1 MTVSALEQIYYL
13 VVIVGTI
20 AVVLL
25 LFYLIERLNQANRV
39 RQDKA
44 AIQLRRQFMDLQI
57 AIARNEDLAN
67 LYQRGL
73 RGFTGLS
80 DTEQTRFFIISAYAF
95 THWSEVQ
102 RYAISG
108 LIPERYWQELQHQ
121 IQDYVQYPGV
131 QQFWSYRRHWYPVE
145 FRALIDKFIEEAPAQ
160 VNSLYPEPSV

>member
-1 MTVSALEQIYYL
+1 MTVSALEQMYYL
-13 VVIVGTI
+13 VVIIGTI
-20 AVVLL
+20 TVALL
-25 LFYLIERLNQANRV
+25 LLYLIDRINKANRI

-44 AIQLRRQFMDLQI
+44 TIHLRRQFMDLQI
-57 AIARNEDLAN
+57 AIARSEDLAN

-108 LIPERYWQELQHQ
+108 LVEDRYWQDIQHQ

-131 QQFWSYRRHWYPVE
+131 QQFWNYRRLWYPVE
-145 FRALIDKFIEEAPAQ
+145 FRSLIDKFIEQAPAQ
-160 VNSLYPEPSV
+160 VSPLYPEPSV